1 MTSFSPLDS
10 RRRFLQMLW
19 LSAALHAA
27 VIGLTRLPQQAV
39 AVLPQELQVELARPP
54 GLSTPD
60 LEPPPLPRPP
70 VIQKQIA
77 SHPVAVPVPTA
88 MPSRAVVQVTPAPAP
103 AGMSA
108 SQPTSS
114 NASSVTLNV
123 VTHNAPGPQVNIPLA
138 VDARYYQ
145 AKELDVVPKGLKGE
159 PEMPP
164 QAQDAG
170 VGGRVELRLHLEAD
184 GSISESEVISV
195 KPGGVFGE
203 LFKKSALEW
212 ARSQRHIQPATRGGR
227 AVRAILIV
235 PVVFPESRD

>member
-27 VIGLTRLPQQAV
+27 VIGLTRLPQRAV
-39 AVLPQELQVELARPP
+39 AVLPPELQVELARPP
-54 GLSTPD
+54 GLSIPD
-60 LEPPPLPRPP
+60 LGPPPLPRPP
-70 VIQKQIA
+70 VKQKQIT
-77 SHPVAVPVPTA
+77 SQPVAVPAPTA
-88 MPSRAVVQVTPAPAP
+88 MPSRAVVQVTPAPAV
-103 AGMSA
+103 MSA

-145 AKELDVVPKGLKGE
+145 AKELDVVPRGLKGE

-227 AVRAILIV
+227 SVRAILIV